1 MQQDSI
7 NTTLSNFKYLNNMAC
22 NTVVH
27 LQILTPTLTVRLKTN
42 LIGIDPNMSV
52 ILAIHHEDNWY
63 SARNYIREGQGA
75 VVRLISPNS
84 SEASII
90 AFRTNIQKVMSIAGN
105 WLVLDY
111 PKELQKVSL
120 RKHSRIPIKMDCCI
134 VEPESKKVLS
144 SGSLTD
150 ISINGCAFTGPTF
163 ASEDPETTYQLQVS
177 TTEITPLTI
186 DVLLKNGTEQ
196 TQLYGLSF
204 KERDQHSLDF
214 IQKIITH
221 HLSLPPSRDKES
233 YAK

>member
-1 MQQDSI
+1 M
-7 NTTLSNFKYLNNMAC
+7 TLA
-22 NTVVH
+22 
-27 LQILTPTLTVRLKTN
+27 
-42 LIGIDPNMSV
+42 
-52 ILAIHHEDNWY
+52 
-63 SARNYIREGQGA
+63 
-75 VVRLISPNS
+75 
-84 SEASII
+84 
-90 AFRTNIQKVMSIAGN
+90 
-105 WLVLDY
+105 
-111 PKELQKVSL
+111 PKPRFQF
-120 RKHSRIPIKMDCCI
+120 IMDCCI